1 MIALEQLIWVVPLL
15 PLAAFFWIGLGQS
28 FGWNRGESGERETRT
43 VANDAALLALLLMVA
58 IDLKALFHGFA
69 PQVLIGH
76 WFESGPFRISLS
88 FTLDTL
94 GLSMGTVVAL
104 ISLITLRFSVN
115 YLHREAGY
123 QRFFMLLSLFT
134 SAMLLIVLA
143 GNAGLLFAGWEMAG
157 VSSYLLIAYNYSREP
172 ATKNATHAFVTNRLG
187 DAGLLAGIFFST
199 LWVGSIEW
207 PQLLGDIGTISGLH
221 LGLIAAAFLL
231 AAFVKSAQIPFSSWI
246 SRALEGPTP
255 SSAIFYGSLMVH
267 AGVYLALRLQP
278 LIEHSPPMALLLL
291 VVGATTALYGYLVG
305 LVQTDVKS
313 ALIFS
318 TLTQVGLMFVGIG
331 LGWFDAVLLYLIFH
345 AIWRSWQFLNA
356 PSYMHRM
363 HNPTRPVPGWLQP
376 LNRLY
381 AAAVHRFWLDP
392 LSHWLLVR
400 PTQRLS
406 KDLHAFDARVVRPI
420 IGIRN
425 ELHVISS
432 LAEWE
437 KQSCQLQSSRNEVPR
452 GNGLFGTPLQRL
464 ADGFVWIEQHMILQG
479 GGEGLI
485 ATIKQ
490 WGQFITRIEEQLSM
504 PRYLLLMIMATF
516 VVVL

>member
-1 MIALEQLIWVVPLL
+1 MIALEQFIWVVPLL

-28 FGWNRGESGERETRT
+28 FGWNRGESGERETST
-43 VANDAALLALLLMVA
+43 VANDAALLSLLLMVA
-58 IDLKALFHGFA
+58 IDLKAFIYGFQ
-69 PQVLIGH
+69 PQIILGQ
-76 WFESGPFRISLS
+76 WFESGLFKINLS

-94 GLSMGTVVAL
+94 GLSMGTLVAL
-104 ISLITLRFSVN
+104 ITLITLRFSVN

-143 GNAGLLFAGWEMAG
+143 GNPGLLFVGWEMAG
-157 VSSYLLIAYNYSREP
+157 VSSYLLIAYNYTREP

-187 DAGLLAGIFFST
+187 DAGLLAGIFFTT

-207 PQLLGDIGTISGLH
+207 PHLFTRIDVISGLH
-221 LGLIAAAFLL
+221 LGLIGAAFLL

-255 SSAIFYGSLMVH
+255 SSAVFYGSLMVH
-267 AGVYLALRLQP
+267 AGVYLVLRLQP
-278 LIEHSPPMALLLL
+278 MIEQSVPLSLLLL
-291 VVGATTALYGYLVG
+291 VVGSLTTLYGYLVG

-318 TLTQVGLMFVGIG
+318 TLTQVGLMFVGAG
-331 LGWFDAVLLYLIFH
+331 LGWFDAVLIYLIFH

-363 HNPTRPVPGWLQP
+363 HNPVRSVPGWLQP

-381 AAAVHRFWLDP
+381 AAAVHRFWIDP
-392 LSHWLLVR
+392 MSHWLLVR

-406 KDLHAFDARVVRPI
+406 KDLHAFDAHIVRPI
-420 IGIRN
+420 IGTRN
-425 ELHVISS
+425 EVHVISS

-437 KQSCQLQSSRNEVPR
+437 KQSCELQSSRAEVAK
-452 GNGLFGTPLQRL
+452 GNGLFGSLLQRL
-464 ADGFVWIEQHMILQG
+464 ADGFVWIEEHLILKG

-485 ATIKQ
+485 ATIKE
-490 WGQFITRIEEQLSM
+490 WGKFITRVEEQLSM

-516 VVVL
+516 VVIL